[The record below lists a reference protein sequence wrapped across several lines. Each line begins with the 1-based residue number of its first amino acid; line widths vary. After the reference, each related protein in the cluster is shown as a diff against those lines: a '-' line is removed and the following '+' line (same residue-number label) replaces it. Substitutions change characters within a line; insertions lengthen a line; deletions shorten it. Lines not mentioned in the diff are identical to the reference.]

1 MNDYGRALQALLSR
15 LRDGQKISFERSIRG
30 PKPIRYEP
38 GRQPPPG
45 MYGSAYTEQPPA
57 YDAKA
62 QYDWT
67 KPDYREPTPWFEGV
81 TDPAPMKMPKGHRE
95 HEADDVPR
103 APEPLDYETSVMR
116 MRIITEILDDLE
128 RGIVSTDPDTLDDV
142 IESLSDHDLPPELAD
157 RVAELLTD
165 PSLPDGMPTGLDAS
179 LGDDLQAETPLAEPT
194 TTPEADM
201 PEYAAG
207 QTAQE
212 AFDQAMQEAAE
223 AAQAPDP
230 MAEQAEAYEKMQQ
243 AYDEQFDPGLDAL
256 VQDAAARPDPSPGA
270 DYDPFAIDPPAMEP
284 PMPDYPMGP
293 MIDPF
298 DMPGPMG

>member
-1 MNDYGRALQALLSR
+1 MNDYGRALRALLSR
-15 LRDGQKISFERSIRG
+15 VRDGEKISFERSIRG

-45 MYGSAYTEQPPA
+45 MYGSAYTEQPHA

-62 QYDWT
+62 QYDWA
-67 KPDYREPTPWFEGV
+67 KPDYRGPVPWFEGR
-81 TDPAPMKMPKGHRE
+81 TDPAPMKMPNGHGE
-95 HEADDVPR
+95 HEADDLPG
-103 APEPLDYETSVMR
+103 APEPLDYDTSVRR
-116 MRIITEILDDLE
+116 MRIITEVLDDLE

-243 AYDEQFDPGLDAL
+243 AYDEQFDPGLDAPA
-256 VQDAAARPDPSPGA
+256 QDATAWPDPSPGA
-270 DYDPFAIDPPAMEP
+270 DYDPFAIDPSAMEP
-284 PMPDYPMGP
+284 PMPDDPMGP
-293 MIDPF
+293 TMDPF
-298 DMPGPMG
+298 DTPGPIG